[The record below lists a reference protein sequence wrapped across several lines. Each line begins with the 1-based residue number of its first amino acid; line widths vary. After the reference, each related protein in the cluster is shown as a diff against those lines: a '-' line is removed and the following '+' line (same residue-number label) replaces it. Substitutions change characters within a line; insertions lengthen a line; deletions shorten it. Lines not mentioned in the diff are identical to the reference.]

1 MKKIFQALL
10 SCLLVFFLISCTHQ
24 QEVSISSPLES
35 SMRLQEPN
43 ILVVYF
49 SATNHTQEVAK
60 ILANEISADLYEIQ
74 PEIPYTLEDLNYTN
88 FNSRTSLE
96 MKDLDS
102 RPKISNSLDYIDQYD
117 VIFLGYPI

>member
-1 MKKIFQALL
+1 
-10 SCLLVFFLISCTHQ
+10 
-24 QEVSISSPLES
+24 
-35 SMRLQEPN
+35 MRLQEPN

-88 FNSRTSLE
+88 SNSRTSLE